1 MSKLEQATIR
11 DFSGGWNISDN
22 EYNLS
27 SKYAVESDN
36 IIVDADNSLTCRFG
50 YEFLADFHNGT
61 VDAEVTGE
69 FNLAT
74 TDGSPRVVI
83 TITGHPFVDGNHI
96 TIKDAEGLNGI
107 PTADL
112 NGIFGVRKL
121 TDDTIEIQT
130 RTPANAT
137 ANADQTISYIRDT
150 HAIAGEIVY
159 GFYFQDHVHV
169 VCSEGE
175 IATRKDGTITN
186 IWNIAKSQALPDNP
200 NGWRRMRIA
209 SHDTFRQTALIV
221 NGKDNDKPLEINHR
235 RSSGAVVQYL
245 VDPATGSNNNV
256 YAADLIKAFG
266 GYVLLVNP
274 NNTTTSGSNSPT
286 VIDISA
292 LNTSGVFVGNAEP
305 DDAVQVDL
313 GIVTSTID
321 PTITGIGNIRDN
333 VFVSFNDTAMLGQL
347 GNYNAAGQHAPEF
360 NDQVPQHGALNNRV
374 IHTLGNDLLMCDYTG
389 VPAFSQSV
397 QSGVIVPERL
407 SMFIAPAL
415 NQHLARL
422 SQDTLRFKTWA
433 MFNVRDQQ
441 YMLFVPKHDENSRFF
456 GGSTPFYVT
465 SELRERGQVIVFAP
479 NHTVMKGD
487 FVVVSGAEAFTGI
500 AADKLNGTREVID
513 KIDDDFFVLQI
524 GAVPQFSGESGGGA
538 SVLFAPIDDE
548 TIVYNYLY
556 IPALRARRWTRFRD
570 LYFTHGFLSN
580 NGDVLLTN
588 GSKLF
593 RFGTKDRP
601 LYGDEL
607 NMFDSIWAASETYE
621 VGHRVKESLET
632 TIIYECIMEHTS
644 TGTFADD
651 VVNSSKWR
659 VYQGK
664 EIKYVYESPWSDMRN
679 RERVKNISSVR
690 FDATGTGSFKF
701 SIFTDG
707 FKVDRGTRDIIPAAS
722 MEFVAKDVGG
732 FGAGDQ
738 PFGGG
743 RNIISPMAYDFPA
756 AGKNIKLRIEGQTNN
771 RLKVVSVT
779 MNYWNGSV
787 DI

>member
-1 MSKLEQATIR
+1 MSKLQQATVR

-50 YEFLADFHNGT
+50 YEFLEDFYNGT
-61 VDAEVTGE
+61 VDSKVSGD
-69 FNLAT
+69 FNFAT

-83 TITGHPFVDGNHI
+83 TITGHSFDDGDHI
-96 TIKDAEGLNGI
+96 TIEDATALNGI
-107 PTADL
+107 PEDDL

-121 TDDTIEIQT
+121 TADTIEIQT

-137 ANADQTISYIRDT
+137 ANSDLTIKYTRDT
-150 HAIAGEIVY
+150 HAIAGDIVY

-175 IATRKDGTITN
+175 IATLKDGTIAN
-186 IWNIAKSQALPDNP
+186 IWNIAKANSLSDNP
-200 NGWRRMRIA
+200 NGWRRMRTA
-209 SHDTFRQTALIV
+209 SHDTFRQTAMLV

-235 RSSGAVVQYL
+235 RSGGAVVQYL
-245 VDPATGSNNNV
+245 VDPASGSNNNV
-256 YAADLIKAFG
+256 YAADLIKAFA

-274 NNTTTSGSNSPT
+274 NNTTTSSSNSPT

-292 LNTSGVFVGNAEP
+292 LNTSGVYVGNASP
-305 DDAVQVDL
+305 DDAVQIDL
-313 GIVTSTID
+313 GIVTSTVD
-321 PTITGIGNIRDN
+321 PTITGIGNIRDK
-333 VFVSFNDTAMLGQL
+333 VFVSFKDTAMLGRL
-347 GNYNAAGQHAPEF
+347 GNYNASSQHAPDF
-360 NDQVPQHGALNNRV
+360 SDQVPQHGALNNRV

-422 SQDTLRFKTWA
+422 SEDTLRYKTWA
-433 MFNVRDQQ
+433 IYNVRDHQ
-441 YMLFVPKHDENSRFF
+441 YMLFIPKHDDNSRFY

-465 SELRERGQVIVFAP
+465 SELKDRGQVIVYAP
-479 NHTVMKGD
+479 NHTVSKGD
-487 FVVVSGAEAFTGI
+487 FVVVSGAASFTGVD
-500 AADKLNGTREVID
+500 AGDLNGQREVID
-513 KIDDDFFVLQI
+513 KIDDDYFVMQI
-524 GAVPQFSGESGGGA
+524 GDTPLYSGESGGGA
-538 SVLFAPIDDE
+538 SVLFAPVDDE

-570 LYFTHGFLSN
+570 LYFTHGFLANS
-580 NGDVLLTN
+580 GDVLLTN
-588 GSKLF
+588 GTKLF

-607 NMFDSIWAASETYE
+607 NMYDSVWATSTSYTE
-621 VGHRVKESLET
+621 GHRVKEST
-632 TIIYECIMEHTS
+632 SDDIIYECITDHTS

-651 VVNSSKWR
+651 VENSTKWR

-664 EIKYVYESPWSDMRN
+664 MIKYVYESPWSDMRN
-679 RERVKNISSVR
+679 RERVKNINSVR
-690 FDATGTGSFKF
+690 FDATGTGKFKF
-701 SIFTDG
+701 SMFTDG
-707 FKVDRGTRDIIPAAS
+707 FKVDRGTRDITPTAS

-743 RNIISPMAYDFPA
+743 RNIISPLEYDFPA
-756 AGKNIKLRIEGQTNN
+756 AGKNLKLRIEGETNN

-779 MNYWNGSV
+779 MNYWLGS
-787 DI
+787 IGI